1 MSNGYFWPDLRY
13 LKTPKGQT
21 CLPLFPEILKTAPA
35 VIKKR
40 INYWPSGRGDFNWYK
55 FWASWVCCVSRSQD
69 FFTFIQIGSGHTV
82 AWALYFSCM
91 HWGLVGG
98 CFYCRA
104 VGTRGQ
110 RGDCLPYSHLGRSV
124 YPIPGGQIMST
135 TLILPPYPMP
145 PA

>member
-1 MSNGYFWPDLRY
+1 MCIGKDSSVD
-13 LKTPKGQT
+13 
-21 CLPLFPEILKTAPA
+21 
-35 VIKKR
+35 VI
-40 INYWPSGRGDFNWYK
+40 YCG
-55 FWASWVCCVSRSQD
+55 SRSQD

-82 AWALYFSCM
+82 AWALNFTCR
-91 HWGLVGG
+91 HWGFVGG

-110 RGDCLPYSHLGRSV
+110 RGDCLPYSHLGSSV

-135 TLILPPYPMP
+135 TVRISKTLSIIVKVMP